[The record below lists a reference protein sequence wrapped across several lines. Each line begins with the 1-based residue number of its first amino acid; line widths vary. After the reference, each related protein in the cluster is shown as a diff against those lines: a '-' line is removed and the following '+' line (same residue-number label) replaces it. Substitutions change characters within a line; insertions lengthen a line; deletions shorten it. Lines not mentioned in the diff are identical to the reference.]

1 MSKTYYVCKYTPVEL
16 LRALGG
22 DCEIL
27 NEMPEGFDRA
37 EQVAHPNICGFGKS
51 VLEEVLAGNI
61 KELVL
66 VNCCDTI
73 RSVYDILKDS
83 GQMDFLY
90 MIDMLHCD
98 IECSRE
104 RTAAQLKELAE
115 TYGAYKEKSFD
126 KKVFLEAF
134 QPKERIQKP
143 HLAVLG
149 ARMGQE
155 LFQMTEAAMPLP
167 VVNETCVY
175 NRSVGENLPTEEMDF
190 DTLMEWYAGELLHQ
204 IPCMRMMD
212 HAGRKVLYQDPS
224 LKGIIYHTVKF
235 CDFYSFEYADI
246 KGHTDVPLLKIES
259 DFTLQSSGQLST
271 RLEAFAE
278 SLGIQDE
285 TKKEKV
291 MGKGYYAGIDSGSTS
306 TDVVILDKNREI
318 ISSVIMPT
326 GAGAANGAERA
337 LEEALKQAKLNRE
350 DLDAV
355 VTTGYGRTAISDGD
369 KSITEITCHARG
381 AHFLDPRVRT
391 VVDIGGQD
399 SKVIR
404 LNEDGSVK
412 NFVMNDKCAAGTG
425 RFLEMMAKT
434 MEMSLDELSQVGLS
448 YQEDITISSMCTVFA
463 ESEVVSLIAQN
474 KHTDDI
480 VHGLNKAV
488 AAKTA
493 SLVKRV
499 GGEEAYMMTG
509 GVAQNQGLVKT
520 LEERLGTSME
530 TTPFAKIT
538 VSDIC
543 AKCNMN
549 RKSFYYHFKDKFD
562 LVNWIYDVEYL
573 SHVQIGENLIGWD
586 SVLHLCDYFYENKDF
601 YRKVMKVEDQNSFIN
616 HFRDIVSPLMEE
628 DIREILGEKTDAEFY
643 VNFFCDAVICAFGRW
658 ISQKEPLPP
667 KEFANMMKSCIKVV
681 AITQERM
688 EKE

>member
-1 MSKTYYVCKYTPVEL
+1 MNKTYYVCKYTPIEL
-16 LRALGG
+16 LEAFGG
-22 DCEIL
+22 ECQNL
-27 NEMPEGFDRA
+27 NEMPQGFDHA
-37 EQVAHPNICGFGKS
+37 DQIAHPNICGFGKAL
-51 VLEEVLAGNI
+51 LEAVMSGKV

-73 RSVYDILKDS
+73 RSVYDILEDS
-83 GQMDFLY
+83 GKLDFLY
-90 MIDMLHCD
+90 MIDVLHCD
-98 IECSRE
+98 AECSRE
-104 RTAAQLKELAE
+104 RTAVQLKGLAKA
-115 TYGAYKEKSFD
+115 YGEYKGTRFDEEKFRQAF
-126 KKVFLEAF
+126 KK
-134 QPKERIQKP
+134 PERIVKP
-143 HLAVLG
+143 HISVLG
-149 ARMGQE
+149 ARMGNE
-155 LFQMTEAAMPLP
+155 LFDMVQKSMPYP
-167 VVNETCVY
+167 VENDTCVN
-175 NRSVGENLPTEEMDF
+175 NRSVGEAEPPKDLEF
-190 DTLMEWYAGELLHQ
+190 DELMAWYAKELLGQ

-212 HAGRKVLYQDPS
+212 HSGRKRLYNDPG

-520 LEERLGTSME
+520 LEERLGTSLVIS
-530 TTPFAKIT
+530 PKSQLCGALGAALFAA
-538 VSDIC
+538 D
-543 AKCNMN
+543 M
-549 RKSFYYHFKDKFD
+549 
-562 LVNWIYDVEYL
+562 
-573 SHVQIGENLIGWD
+573 
-586 SVLHLCDYFYENKDF
+586 
-601 YRKVMKVEDQNSFIN
+601 
-616 HFRDIVSPLMEE
+616 
-628 DIREILGEKTDAEFY
+628 
-643 VNFFCDAVICAFGRW
+643 
-658 ISQKEPLPP
+658 
-667 KEFANMMKSCIKVV
+667 
-681 AITQERM
+681 
-688 EKE
+688 